1 MKDGAILVNA
11 SRGDLV
17 DGQALLHAIKSGK
30 IAGAGLDVFHS
41 EPPVDEWEK
50 EVTKL
55 PNVVCTS
62 HVGAQTVE
70 CQRLE
75 STMVAEELIRILGA

>member
-1 MKDGAILVNA
+1 M
-11 SRGDLV
+11 
-17 DGQALLHAIKSGK
+17 
-30 IAGAGLDVFHS
+30 
-41 EPPVDEWEK
+41 EPPKDDWEK
-50 EVTKL
+50 ELVML

-75 STMVAEELIRILGA
+75 STMVAEELIKALKK